1 VACRSRRAL
10 RKLPKALGAAESIGV
25 SHVAFD
31 AFRRERASG
40 TRAISDAS
48 GVELIAEVWQRA
60 TATQRPSAPIVIAL
74 TAAIALALVLP
85 RAIWPY
91 TRMLVTITHEGAHG
105 VAAFL
110 TGRRLQG
117 IRLHSDSSGL
127 TVSSGRPYGPGMVT
141 MLTAGYLGPAVVG
154 LGAVGLLIAGHSL
167 GLLWLFVILLALLLL
182 QIRNFYGF
190 VLIVGCGVVLIMVSW
205 YLPAPMQSGLAYV
218 LTWTL
223 LFAAPKPV
231 VELMRQRRHG
241 RAPQSD
247 ADQLARLTRVPAG
260 LWAAGFLI
268 VNCAGLLLG
277 AVLLIPALAELG
289 QSVATQLGT
298 AA

>member
-1 VACRSRRAL
+1 
-10 RKLPKALGAAESIGV
+10 V
-25 SHVAFD
+25 SHGAFD
-31 AFRRERASG
+31 GSRAAWAAR
-40 TRAISDAS
+40 TPTISDAS
-48 GVELIAEVWQRA
+48 GVELIAEVWRRA
-60 TATQRPSAPIVIAL
+60 AATQPPPAPIIIAFA
-74 TAAIALALVLP
+74 AAIALALVLP

-127 TVSSGRPYGPGMVT
+127 TVSSGRPSGPGMVT
-141 MLTAGYLGPAVVG
+141 MLMAGYLGPALVG
-154 LGAVGLLIAGHSL
+154 LGAVLLLIAGHSL
-167 GLLWLFVILLALLLL
+167 GLLWLLVILLALLLL

-190 VLIVGCGVVLIMVSW
+190 ILVVGCAVVLIVVSW
-205 YLPAPMQSGLAYV
+205 YLPAVLQSTLAYV

-231 VELMRQRRHG
+231 VELMRQRRFG

-260 LWAAGFLI
+260 LWVGAFLI
-268 VNCAGLLLG
+268 ANCIGMVLG
-277 AVLLIPALAELG
+277 AVLLVPALAQLG
-289 QSVATQLGT
+289 QSLAEQLAT